1 MWELY
6 LLFGIVLLLCLIT
19 NLFVLRLEKKE
30 QPRKR
35 MKYAKKMENF
45 IDPKMDSL
53 ITTPVIPS
61 NLASSKVSKITGN
74 SSRLQEGNLKEEKN
88 AKNSYQ
94 STNRKKCDKKS

>member
-1 MWELY
+1 
-6 LLFGIVLLLCLIT
+6 
-19 NLFVLRLEKKE
+19 
-30 QPRKR
+30 

-45 IDPKMDSL
+45 IDPKMDYL